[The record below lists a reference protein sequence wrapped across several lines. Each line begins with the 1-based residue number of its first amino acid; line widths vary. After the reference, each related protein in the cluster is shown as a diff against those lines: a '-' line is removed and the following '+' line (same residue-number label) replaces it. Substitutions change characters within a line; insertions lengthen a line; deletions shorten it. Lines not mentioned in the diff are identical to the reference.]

1 MKKDF
6 PMSIFRWLEQ
16 ALFTGEIIQDFG
28 PIYKTGTAVAGQTHT
43 LLLCRKGGKDWIT
56 IRHSHRAVLGFSVSY
71 TTIPAE
77 MAEAL
82 AEKFVDIAA
91 RRQ

>member
-1 MKKDF
+1 
-6 PMSIFRWLEQ
+6 MSVLRWFEEK
-16 ALFTGEIIQDFG
+16 LFTGKIIKDFG
-28 PIYKTGTAVAGQTHT
+28 PIFKTGTAAAGQTHT
-43 LLLCRKGGKDWIT
+43 LLLCRRGGKEWIT

-91 RRQ
+91 LRDSTSLRA